1 MSRRNKLL
9 KFTENL
15 TFHNVYE
22 SFTYGSDIL
31 VGANGADVVMTGQ
44 WHKQHF
50 NNSNP
55 LTLELACGRGEYC
68 LGLATRHPDRNFI
81 GVDIKGARIWRG
93 AVNAIDQKL
102 DNVAFLRTKIE
113 SLDKFFEP
121 GEISSIWITFPDPFL
136 KEGKIN
142 RRLTSP
148 NFLNMYKRLLP
159 KDHSIHLKTDSPE
172 FYEHTKEMIQQEGH
186 QLLADSADI
195 YKGALP
201 HPDLDILTFYE
212 RSHLKD
218 KRLIK
223 YVEFRLV

>member
-15 TFHNVYE
+15 TLPNVYE
-22 SFTYGSDIL
+22 SFTYGSDVL
-31 VGANGADVVMTGQ
+31 RGAGGAEIVMTGN
-44 WHKQHF
+44 WKNGHF
-50 NNSNP
+50 NNEHP

-68 LGLATRHPDRNFI
+68 LGLAARYPERNFL

-93 AVNAIDQKL
+93 AVNAIDQNL

-136 KEGKIN
+136 KDAKIN

-148 NFLNMYKRLLP
+148 NFLNMYKKLLP
-159 KDHSIHLKTDSPE
+159 EDHSIHLKTDSPE
-172 FYEHTKEMIQQEGH
+172 FYAHTKEMIQQEGH
-186 QLLADSADI
+186 ELLVDSPNI
-195 YKGALP
+195 YEGDLP
-201 HPDLDILTFYE
+201 HSDLDILTFYE
-212 RSHLKD
+212 RMHLKD
-218 KRLIK
+218 KRIIR
-223 YVEFRLV
+223 YVEFRLR